1 MGTFASVIALALG
14 YLRPALF
21 AGAVAVTAVCGLDW
35 LVRTRRINP
44 FNPVSRFFRS
54 SVEPLMAPIERRIV
68 RAGGVP
74 SHAPWWMLAALM
86 IGGIVL
92 LSLLQFVHDQ
102 LLRASFAAS
111 GGVGSVFGLIV
122 FWTFGVLKIA
132 LLVRVIVSW
141 LPVSPYKWYI
151 RWAFVLSEPM
161 LRPLRAIIPPL
172 GPVDVTPIAAYFIL
186 WLLEGFVM
194 KLL

>member
-1 MGTFASVIALALG
+1 MLTIANVLALVIG
-14 YLRPALF
+14 YLRPALLV
-21 AGAVAVTAVCGLDW
+21 GAAVVTGVCALDW

-44 FNPVSRFFRS
+44 FNPVARFFRS

-74 SHAPWWMLAALM
+74 SQAPWWMLAALI

-92 LSLLQFVHDQ
+92 LSLLEFAHDQ
-102 LLRASFAAS
+102 LVRASLAA
-111 GGVGSVFGLIV
+111 GGGAGSVIGLVI
-122 FWTFGVLKIA
+122 FWTFGVLKLA

-151 RWAFVLSEPM
+151 RWAFVLTEPI
-161 LRPLRAIIPPL
+161 LRPLRAVIPPL

-186 WLLEGFVM
+186 WLLEGFITR
-194 KLL
+194 LL